1 MIRNKESPVLTTV
14 TIWLQVLHE
23 HRTCLRAFQP
33 LAARPAGFAG
43 KAGILARLRRAE
55 LGNFG
60 DCKPVG
66 EGVSEM
72 RIAVGQGY
80 RVYFMQ
86 EGRCLYLLLV
96 GGNKSSQTRDT
107 AKAKALAQERRQGR

>member
-1 MIRNKESPVLTTV
+1 MDIVLASELFSR
-14 TIWLQVLHE
+14 WLHALQD
-23 HRTCLRAFQP
+23 LRA
-33 LAARPAGFAG
+33 

-55 LGNFG
+55 RGNFG